1 MPEKI
6 HSEFGNPPAEFIDRW
21 REKLLAKGVKC
32 DEVEFSGFVQNMWDL
47 TRQAM
52 RSRHFQGTWQS
63 YLEQQDQAEEGREEE
78 GGEMTAEEIRKMT
91 REEAIEAFAVSLG
104 KSSGLETEYRAL
116 KLALMRETQNP
127 ELTDEQRALLFK
139 ILVDL

>member
-1 MPEKI
+1 MMFEKYTTD
-6 HSEFGNPPAEFIDRW
+6 PPPEFIDRW
-21 REKLLAKGVKC
+21 RQNLLSKGLKC
-32 DEVEFSGFVQNMWDL
+32 EEGMFPDFVQNMWDL

-52 RSRHFQGTWQS
+52 QSKHFQGSWQD
-63 YLEQQDQAEEGREEE
+63 YLDQESPGPKNGSA
-78 GGEMTAEEIRKMT
+78 GEMTDEEIRKMT
-91 REEAIEAFAVSLG
+91 REEAMEAFAVSSG
-104 KSSGLETEYRAL
+104 KPGLETEYRSL

>member
-1 MPEKI
+1 MMFEKYTTD
-6 HSEFGNPPAEFIDRW
+6 PPPEFIDMW
-21 REKLLAKGVKC
+21 RQKLLSKGLKSEEGMFP
-32 DEVEFSGFVQNMWDL
+32 DFVQNMWDL

-52 RSRHFQGTWQS
+52 QSKHFRGSWQD
-63 YLEQQDQAEEGREEE
+63 YLDQEKPGPKKGSA
-78 GGEMTAEEIRKMT
+78 GEMTDEECRKMT
-91 REEAIEAFAVSLG
+91 REEAMEAFAVSSG
-104 KSSGLETEYRAL
+104 KPGLETEYRSL